1 MKHVLIGLALCLS
14 IGATAQNVGI
24 GTPSPNA
31 NAKLDITA
39 TDKGLLIP
47 RMDSVHRKA
56 IPNTVGLLVY
66 DSTTKSFWV
75 NNGVAWQNMAA
86 SASGW
91 SLTGNSGTTD
101 DNFLGTRDNRPL
113 NFITANIP
121 SGKIDKSVTS
131 LGRGAYSAASD
142 PAALRFIVAIGDKAL
157 SNSGP
162 NTINNTAVG
171 SAALSANINGA
182 YNTAVGAMA
191 LTSATEASLN
201 TAVGSAALSANTT
214 GSNNTAIG
222 ALALTSATEALYN
235 TAVGQGSLSGTTTGS
250 SNTAVGFWAM
260 VANNTGG
267 GNSAFGF
274 SALGENRTGT
284 GNTAIGRGSLG
295 TNTDGSNNTGV
306 GIFTS
311 ANPSATNA
319 TAIGANALVDASNK
333 IRLGDEYVTIVESNG
348 VFNTVSDG
356 RFKYN
361 IKEDVK
367 GLDFIMNL
375 RPVTYQ
381 FDAKKQ
387 EDFTKGII
395 SAALLNSHAIPAA
408 YNENNGIKRTGF
420 IAQEVEAAAQKTGF
434 DFDGVK
440 TPATDKQYYSLSYA
454 SFVVPLV
461 KAMQEQQQVID
472 ALKKQNELLQQ
483 QNEAIIKRLEALE
496 KK

>member
-56 IPNTVGLLVY
+56 ISNTIGLLVY
-66 DSTTKSFWV
+66 DSTTKSFWY

-91 SLTGNSGTTD
+91 LLTGNNGTTD
-101 DNFLGTRDNRPL
+101 DNFLGTKDNRPL

-162 NTINNTAVG
+162 NTI
-171 SAALSANINGA
+171 
-182 YNTAVGAMA
+182 Y
-191 LTSATEASLN
+191 N

-214 GSNNTAIG
+214 GTNNTAVG
-222 ALALTSATEALYN
+222 SMALTSATEALYN
-235 TAVGQGSLSGTTTGS
+235 TAVGDGSLSATTTGGA
-250 SNTAVGFWAM
+250 NTAVGFWAM